1 MKKTFCVR
9 RDVVYDALVWLKSHN
24 PIYGDIKIDESRLK
38 ELPEDDV
45 PEKLLT
51 VIRQEKDDEITE
63 KEMESYLL
71 AEVEEIDDEVIVGSS
86 EMMVESEDDGK
97 E

>member
-1 MKKTFCVR
+1 M
-9 RDVVYDALVWLKSHN
+9 
-24 PIYGDIKIDESRLK
+24 K

-97 E
+97 EWERKQNLMTRNIDFFKNLF